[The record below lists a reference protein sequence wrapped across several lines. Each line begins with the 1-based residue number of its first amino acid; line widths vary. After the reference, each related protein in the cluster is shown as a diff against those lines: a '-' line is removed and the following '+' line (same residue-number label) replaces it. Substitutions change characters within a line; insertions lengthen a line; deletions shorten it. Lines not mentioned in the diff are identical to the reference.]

1 MWPVASWGHLA
12 TMPDPITRL
21 NAALEG
27 RYRIGRELGKGGMAT
42 VCPAAD
48 RRHERKVGRKL
59 LLAVAVALSASCG
72 PPPPDQA
79 SASTPSRQQS
89 DFQRERRKMVEE
101 QIEARGVTDP
111 RVLEAM
117 RRVPRHEYV
126 PAEYRAGAYSDRPL
140 PIGLDQTISQ
150 PYIVALMTELVQ
162 PEPGDRLLEIG
173 TGSGYQAA
181 VAAELVSEVYSIEI
195 IPELAHSAAER
206 LERLGVSNVLVRA
219 GDGYLGW
226 PEQSPFDG
234 ILVTAGA
241 EHIPEPLVEQ
251 LKPGA
256 RMIIPVGDSF
266 SVQILKVVEKLP
278 GGEVE
283 IRDIIP
289 VRFVPLR
296 RNEQD

>member
-1 MWPVASWGHLA
+1 MTS
-12 TMPDPITRL
+12 DPITRL

-27 RYRIGRELGKGGMAT
+27 RYRVERELGEGGMA
-42 VCPAAD
+42 VAYFAED
-48 RRHERKVGRKL
+48 LRHHRKVARKL
-59 LLAVAVALSASCG
+59 LPALLIALNVSCG
-72 PPPPDQA
+72 AGPPDRTRASGPPRQDIDFEQA
-79 SASTPSRQQS
+79 RRQ
-89 DFQRERRKMVEE
+89 MVEE
-101 QIEARGVTDP
+101 QIGARGVTDS

-117 RRVPRHEYV
+117 LRVPRHEYV
-126 PAEYRAGAYSDRPL
+126 PLEDRASAYSDTPL
-140 PIGLDQTISQ
+140 PIGLAQTISQ
-150 PYIVALMTELVQ
+150 PYIVALMTELIQ
-162 PEPGDRLLEIG
+162 PEPDDRLLEIG

-195 IPELAHSAAER
+195 IPELARAAAER
-206 LERLGVSNVLVRA
+206 LERLGVSNVFVRA

-241 EHIPEPLVEQ
+241 EDIPEPLVEQ

-256 RMIIPVGDSF
+256 RMIIPVGDLSSF
-266 SVQILKVVEKLP
+266 QILKVVEKLP

-283 IRDIIP
+283 IRDIAP

-296 RNEQD
+296 RN